1 MEISSKNITGIL
13 VRNLYNDKLIKLLVS
28 NDKLENKRISII
40 REDFES
46 ISFKSTIYEYM
57 NYEIENK
64 NIVLK
69 NDLKKI
75 KDSLKIVGLNKI
87 SLDRNINTLSDSE
100 KKLFQLAIAL
110 LSNPEVLIFEEPFNK
125 LDLKN
130 EKKLILLFRRI
141 KEKYD
146 KTIIF
151 ISSNSNILYKYTDY
165 LIVYDD
171 KLLKEGK
178 TSTVIEDVELLKRN
192 SLPVPEI
199 VEFTYLARKKYNV
212 KIDYHSDIRDIIK
225 DIYKHV

>member
-13 VRNLYNDKLIKLLVS
+13 VRNLYNNKLIKLLVD
-28 NDKLENKRISII
+28 NLENKRISII

-75 KDSLKIVGLNKI
+75 NDSLKIVGLNKL
-87 SLDRNINTLSDSE
+87 SLDRNINTLSESE
-100 KKLFQLAIAL
+100 KKLLQLAIAL

-130 EKKLILLFRRI
+130 EKTLVLLLRKI

-151 ISSNSNILYKYTDY
+151 ISSNSNLLYKYTDY

-171 KLLKEGK
+171 KLLREGK
-178 TSTVIEDVELLKRN
+178 TSTILEDVEFLKRN
-192 SLPVPEI
+192 SLSVPEI
-199 VEFTYLARKKYNV
+199 VEFTYLAKKKYNV

>member
-13 VRNLYNDKLIKLLVS
+13 VRNLYNDKLIKLLVD
-28 NDKLENKRISII
+28 NLENKRISII

-75 KDSLKIVGLNKI
+75 NDSLKIVGLNKL
-87 SLDRNINTLSDSE
+87 SLDRNINTLSESE
-100 KKLFQLAIAL
+100 KKLLQLAIAL
-110 LSNPEVLIFEEPFNK
+110 LSNPEILIFEEPFNK

-130 EKKLILLFRRI
+130 EKKLVLLLRKI

-151 ISSNSNILYKYTDY
+151 ISSNSNLLYKYTDY

-178 TSTVIEDVELLKRN
+178 TSTILEDVEFLKRN
-192 SLPVPEI
+192 SLSVPEI
-199 VEFTYLARKKYNV
+199 VEFTYLAKKKYNV

>member
-13 VRNLYNDKLIKLLVS
+13 VRNLYNDKLIKLLVD
-28 NDKLENKRISII
+28 NLENKRISII

-75 KDSLKIVGLNKI
+75 NDSLKIVGLNKL
-87 SLDRNINTLSDSE
+87 SLDRNINTLSESE
-100 KKLFQLAIAL
+100 KKLLQLAIAL
-110 LSNPEVLIFEEPFNK
+110 LSNPEVLIFEEPFNL

-130 EKKLILLFRRI
+130 EKKLVLLLRKI

-151 ISSNSNILYKYTDY
+151 ISPNSNLLYKYTDY

-171 KLLKEGK
+171 KLLREGK
-178 TSTVIEDVELLKRN
+178 TSTILEDVEFLKRN
-192 SLPVPEI
+192 SLSVPEI
-199 VEFTYLARKKYNV
+199 VEFTYLAKKKYNV

>member
-13 VRNLYNDKLIKLLVS
+13 VRNLYNNKLIKLLVD
-28 NDKLENKRISII
+28 NLENKRISII

-64 NIVLK
+64 SIVLK

-75 KDSLKIVGLNKI
+75 NDSLKIVGLNKL
-87 SLDRNINTLSDSE
+87 SLDRNINTLSESE
-100 KKLFQLAIAL
+100 KKLLQLAIAL

-130 EKKLILLFRRI
+130 EKKLVLLLRKI

-151 ISSNSNILYKYTDY
+151 ISSNSNLLYKYTDY

-171 KLLKEGK
+171 KLLREGK
-178 TSTVIEDVELLKRN
+178 TSTILEDVEFLKRN
-192 SLPVPEI
+192 SLSVPEI
-199 VEFTYLARKKYNV
+199 VEFTYLAKKKYNV

>member
-13 VRNLYNDKLIKLLVS
+13 VRNLYNNKLIKLLVD
-28 NDKLENKRISII
+28 NLENKRISII

-64 NIVLK
+64 RIVLK

-75 KDSLKIVGLNKI
+75 NDSLKIVGLNKL
-87 SLDRNINTLSDSE
+87 SLDRNINTLSESE
-100 KKLFQLAIAL
+100 KKLLQLAIAL

-130 EKKLILLFRRI
+130 EKKLVLLLRKI

-151 ISSNSNILYKYTDY
+151 ISSNSNLLYKYTDY

-171 KLLKEGK
+171 KLLREGK
-178 TSTVIEDVELLKRN
+178 TSTILEDVEFLKRN
-192 SLPVPEI
+192 SLSVPEI
-199 VEFTYLARKKYNV
+199 VEFTYLAKKKYNV

>member
-13 VRNLYNDKLIKLLVS
+13 VRNLYNNKLIKLLVD
-28 NDKLENKRISII
+28 NLENKRISII

-75 KDSLKIVGLNKI
+75 NDSLKIVGLNKL
-87 SLDRNINTLSDSE
+87 SLDRNINTLSESE
-100 KKLFQLAIAL
+100 KKLLQLAIAL

-130 EKKLILLFRRI
+130 EKTLVLLLRKI

-151 ISSNSNILYKYTDY
+151 ISSNSNLLYKYTDY

-178 TSTVIEDVELLKRN
+178 TSTILEDVEFLKRN
-192 SLPVPEI
+192 SLSVPEI
-199 VEFTYLARKKYNV
+199 VEFTYLAKKKYNV

>member
-13 VRNLYNDKLIKLLVS
+13 VRNLYNDKLIKLLVD
-28 NDKLENKRISII
+28 NLENKRISII

-75 KDSLKIVGLNKI
+75 NDSLKIVGLNKL
-87 SLDRNINTLSDSE
+87 SLDRNINTLSESE
-100 KKLFQLAIAL
+100 KKLLQLAIAL
-110 LSNPEVLIFEEPFNK
+110 LSNPEILIFEEPFNK

-130 EKKLILLFRRI
+130 EKKLVLLLRKI

-151 ISSNSNILYKYTDY
+151 ISSNSNLLYKYTDY

-171 KLLKEGK
+171 KLLREGK
-178 TSTVIEDVELLKRN
+178 TSTILEDVEFLKRN
-192 SLPVPEI
+192 SLSVPEI
-199 VEFTYLARKKYNV
+199 VEFTYLAKKKYNV
-212 KIDYHSDIRDIIK
+212 KIYYHSDIRDIIK

>member
-13 VRNLYNDKLIKLLVS
+13 VRNLYNDKLIKLLVD
-28 NDKLENKRISII
+28 NLENKRISII

-75 KDSLKIVGLNKI
+75 NDSLKIVGLNKL
-87 SLDRNINTLSDSE
+87 SLDRNINTLSESE
-100 KKLFQLAIAL
+100 KKLLQLAIAL
-110 LSNPEVLIFEEPFNK
+110 LSNPEILIFEEPFNK

-130 EKKLILLFRRI
+130 EKKLVLLLRKI

-151 ISSNSNILYKYTDY
+151 ISPNSNLLYKYTDY

-171 KLLKEGK
+171 KLLREGK
-178 TSTVIEDVELLKRN
+178 TSTILEDVEFLKRN
-192 SLPVPEI
+192 SLSVPEI
-199 VEFTYLARKKYNV
+199 VEFTYLAKKKYNV

>member
-13 VRNLYNDKLIKLLVS
+13 VRNLYNNKLIKLLVD
-28 NDKLENKRISII
+28 NLENKRISII

-75 KDSLKIVGLNKI
+75 NDSLKIVGLNKL
-87 SLDRNINTLSDSE
+87 SLDRNINTLSESE
-100 KKLFQLAIAL
+100 KKLLQLAIAL

-130 EKKLILLFRRI
+130 EKKAEKLI
-141 KEKYD
+141 
-146 KTIIF
+146 KT
-151 ISSNSNILYKYTDY
+151 
-165 LIVYDD
+165 
-171 KLLKEGK
+171 
-178 TSTVIEDVELLKRN
+178 
-192 SLPVPEI
+192 
-199 VEFTYLARKKYNV
+199 KK
-212 KIDYHSDIRDIIK
+212 
-225 DIYKHV
+225 

>member
-13 VRNLYNDKLIKLLVS
+13 VRNLYNDKLIKLLVD
-28 NDKLENKRISII
+28 NLENKRISII

-75 KDSLKIVGLNKI
+75 NDSLKIVGLNKL
-87 SLDRNINTLSDSE
+87 SLDRNINTLSESE
-100 KKLFQLAIAL
+100 KKLLQLAIAL

-130 EKKLILLFRRI
+130 EKKLVLLLRKI

-151 ISSNSNILYKYTDY
+151 ISSNSNLLYKYTDY

-171 KLLKEGK
+171 KLLREGK
-178 TSTVIEDVELLKRN
+178 TSTILEDVEFLKRN
-192 SLPVPEI
+192 SLSVPEI
-199 VEFTYLARKKYNV
+199 VEFTYLAKKKYNV

>member
-13 VRNLYNDKLIKLLVS
+13 VRNLYNDKLIKLLVD
-28 NDKLENKRISII
+28 NLEKKRISII

-75 KDSLKIVGLNKI
+75 NDSLKIVGLNKL
-87 SLDRNINTLSDSE
+87 SLDRNINTLSESE
-100 KKLFQLAIAL
+100 KKLLQLAIAL

-130 EKKLILLFRRI
+130 EKTLVLLLRKI

-151 ISSNSNILYKYTDY
+151 ISSNSNLLYKYTDY

-171 KLLKEGK
+171 KLLREGK
-178 TSTVIEDVELLKRN
+178 TSTILEDVEFLKRN
-192 SLPVPEI
+192 SLSVPEI
-199 VEFTYLARKKYNV
+199 VEFTYLAKKKYNV

>member
-13 VRNLYNDKLIKLLVS
+13 VRNLYNDKLIKLLVD
-28 NDKLENKRISII
+28 NLENKRISII

-75 KDSLKIVGLNKI
+75 NDSLKIVGLNKL
-87 SLDRNINTLSDSE
+87 SLDRNINTLSESE
-100 KKLFQLAIAL
+100 KKLLQLAIAL

-130 EKKLILLFRRI
+130 EKKLVLLLRKI

-151 ISSNSNILYKYTDY
+151 ISPNSNLLYKYTDY

-171 KLLKEGK
+171 KLLREGK
-178 TSTVIEDVELLKRN
+178 TSTILEDVEFLKRN
-192 SLPVPEI
+192 SLSVPEI
-199 VEFTYLARKKYNV
+199 VEFTYLAKKKYNV

>member
-13 VRNLYNDKLIKLLVS
+13 VRNLYNNKLIKLLVD
-28 NDKLENKRISII
+28 NLENKRISII

-75 KDSLKIVGLNKI
+75 NDSLKIVGLNKL
-87 SLDRNINTLSDSE
+87 SLDRNINTLSESE
-100 KKLFQLAIAL
+100 KKLLQLAIAL

-130 EKKLILLFRRI
+130 EKKLVLLLRKI

-151 ISSNSNILYKYTDY
+151 ISPNSNLLYKYTDY

-178 TSTVIEDVELLKRN
+178 TSTILEDVEFLKRN
-192 SLPVPEI
+192 SLSVPEI
-199 VEFTYLARKKYNV
+199 VEFTYLAKKKYNV

>member
-13 VRNLYNDKLIKLLVS
+13 VRNLYNDKLIKLLVD
-28 NDKLENKRISII
+28 NLENKRISII

-75 KDSLKIVGLNKI
+75 NDSLKIVGLNKL
-87 SLDRNINTLSDSE
+87 SLDRNINTLSESE
-100 KKLFQLAIAL
+100 KKLLQLAIAL

-130 EKKLILLFRRI
+130 EKTLVLLLRKI

-151 ISSNSNILYKYTDY
+151 ISSNSNLLYKYTDY

-171 KLLKEGK
+171 KLLREGK
-178 TSTVIEDVELLKRN
+178 TSTILEDVEFLKRN
-192 SLPVPEI
+192 SLSVPEI
-199 VEFTYLARKKYNV
+199 VEFTYLAKKKYNV

>member
-13 VRNLYNDKLIKLLVS
+13 VRNLYNDKLIKLLVD
-28 NDKLENKRISII
+28 NLENKRISII

-75 KDSLKIVGLNKI
+75 NDSLKIVGLNKL
-87 SLDRNINTLSDSE
+87 SLDRNINTLSESE
-100 KKLFQLAIAL
+100 KKLLQLAIAL

-130 EKKLILLFRRI
+130 EKKLVLLLRKI

-151 ISSNSNILYKYTDY
+151 ISSNSNLLYKYTDY

-178 TSTVIEDVELLKRN
+178 TSTILEDVEFLKRN
-192 SLPVPEI
+192 SLSVPEI
-199 VEFTYLARKKYNV
+199 VEFTYLAKKKYNV

>member
-13 VRNLYNDKLIKLLVS
+13 VRNLYNDKLIKLLV
-28 NDKLENKRISII
+28 DKLENKRISII

-75 KDSLKIVGLNKI
+75 NDSLKIVGLNKI
-87 SLDRNINTLSDSE
+87 SLDRNINTLSESE
-100 KKLFQLAIAL
+100 KKLLQLAIAL

-130 EKKLILLFRRI
+130 EKKLILLLRKI

-151 ISSNSNILYKYTDY
+151 ISSNSNLLYKYTDY

-178 TSTVIEDVELLKRN
+178 TSTIIEDVEFLKSN

-199 VEFTYLARKKYNV
+199 VEFTYLAKKKYNV

>member
-13 VRNLYNDKLIKLLVS
+13 VRNLYNNKLIKLLV
-28 NDKLENKRISII
+28 NNLENKRISII

-75 KDSLKIVGLNKI
+75 NDSLKIVGLNKL
-87 SLDRNINTLSDSE
+87 SLDRNINTLSESE
-100 KKLFQLAIAL
+100 KKLLQLAIAL

-130 EKKLILLFRRI
+130 EKKLVLLLRKI

-151 ISSNSNILYKYTDY
+151 ISSNSNLLYKYTDY

-171 KLLKEGK
+171 KLLREGK
-178 TSTVIEDVELLKRN
+178 TSTILEDVEFLKRN
-192 SLPVPEI
+192 SLSVPEI
-199 VEFTYLARKKYNV
+199 VEFTYLAKKKYNV

>member
-13 VRNLYNDKLIKLLVS
+13 VRNLYNDKLIKLLVD
-28 NDKLENKRISII
+28 NLENKRISII

-75 KDSLKIVGLNKI
+75 NDSLKIVGLNKL
-87 SLDRNINTLSDSE
+87 SLDRNINTLSETE
-100 KKLFQLAIAL
+100 KKLLQLAIAL

-130 EKKLILLFRRI
+130 EKKLVLLLRKI

-151 ISSNSNILYKYTDY
+151 ISPNSNLLYKYTDY

-171 KLLKEGK
+171 KLLREGK
-178 TSTVIEDVELLKRN
+178 TSTILEDVEFLKRN
-192 SLPVPEI
+192 SLSVPEI
-199 VEFTYLARKKYNV
+199 VEFTYLAKKKYNV

>member
-13 VRNLYNDKLIKLLVS
+13 VRNLYNDKLIKLLVD
-28 NDKLENKRISII
+28 NLENKRISII

-75 KDSLKIVGLNKI
+75 NDSLKIVGLNKL
-87 SLDRNINTLSDSE
+87 SLDRNINTLSESE
-100 KKLFQLAIAL
+100 KKLLQLAIAL

-130 EKKLILLFRRI
+130 EKKLILLLRKI

-151 ISSNSNILYKYTDY
+151 ISSNSNLLYKYTDY

-171 KLLKEGK
+171 KLLREGK
-178 TSTVIEDVELLKRN
+178 TSTILEDVEFLKRN
-192 SLPVPEI
+192 SLSVPEI
-199 VEFTYLARKKYNV
+199 VEFTYLAKKKYNV

>member
-13 VRNLYNDKLIKLLVS
+13 VRNLYNNKLIKLLVD
-28 NDKLENKRISII
+28 NLENKRISII

-64 NIVLK
+64 SIVLK

-75 KDSLKIVGLNKI
+75 NDSLKIVGLNKL
-87 SLDRNINTLSDSE
+87 SLDRNINTLSESE
-100 KKLFQLAIAL
+100 KKLLQLAIAL

-130 EKKLILLFRRI
+130 EKKLVLLLRKI

-151 ISSNSNILYKYTDY
+151 ISPNSNLLYKYTDY

-171 KLLKEGK
+171 KLLREGK
-178 TSTVIEDVELLKRN
+178 TSTILEDVEFLKRN
-192 SLPVPEI
+192 SLSVPEI
-199 VEFTYLARKKYNV
+199 VEFTYLAKKKYNV

>member
-13 VRNLYNDKLIKLLVS
+13 VRNLYNDKLIKLLV
-28 NDKLENKRISII
+28 DKLENKRISII
-40 REDFES
+40 REDFKS

-75 KDSLKIVGLNKI
+75 NDSLKIVGLNKL
-87 SLDRNINTLSDSE
+87 SLDRNINTLSESE
-100 KKLFQLAIAL
+100 KKLLQLAIAL

-130 EKKLILLFRRI
+130 EKKLILLLRKI

-151 ISSNSNILYKYTDY
+151 ISSNSNLLYKYTDY

-178 TSTVIEDVELLKRN
+178 TSTILEDVEFLKRN
-192 SLPVPEI
+192 SLSVPEI
-199 VEFTYLARKKYNV
+199 VEFTYLAKKKYNI

>member
-13 VRNLYNDKLIKLLVS
+13 VRNLYNDKLIKLLVD
-28 NDKLENKRISII
+28 NLENKRISII

-75 KDSLKIVGLNKI
+75 NDSLKIVGLNKL
-87 SLDRNINTLSDSE
+87 SLDRNINTLSESE
-100 KKLFQLAIAL
+100 KKLLQLAIAL
-110 LSNPEVLIFEEPFNK
+110 LSNPEILIFEEPFNK

-130 EKKLILLFRRI
+130 EKKLVLLLRKI

-151 ISSNSNILYKYTDY
+151 ISSNSNLLYKYTDY

-171 KLLKEGK
+171 KLLREGK
-178 TSTVIEDVELLKRN
+178 TSTILEDVEFLKRN
-192 SLPVPEI
+192 SLSVPEI
-199 VEFTYLARKKYNV
+199 VEFTYLAKKKYNV

>member
-13 VRNLYNDKLIKLLVS
+13 VRNLYNDKLIKLLV
-28 NDKLENKRISII
+28 DKLENKRISII
-40 REDFES
+40 REDFKS

-75 KDSLKIVGLNKI
+75 NDSLKIVGLNKL
-87 SLDRNINTLSDSE
+87 SLDRNINTLSESE
-100 KKLFQLAIAL
+100 KKLLQLAIAL

-130 EKKLILLFRRI
+130 EKKLILLLRKI

-151 ISSNSNILYKYTDY
+151 ISSNSNLLYKYTDY

-171 KLLKEGK
+171 KLLREGK
-178 TSTVIEDVELLKRN
+178 TSTILEDVEFLKRN
-192 SLPVPEI
+192 SLSAPEI
-199 VEFTYLARKKYNV
+199 VEFTYLAKKKYNV